1 MTTDLLGLLCDLL
14 LDGML
19 VLLHELLHR
28 LLADEVMALEV
39 FMIGD
44 SLLVLLCR
52 AESIP
57 FDGVL
62 VSEAIRPDDLIHTIV
77 GTI

>member
-14 LDGML
+14 LDGMF

-39 FMIGD
+39 LMIGH
-44 SLLVLLCR
+44 SLLVLLRR

-62 VSEAIRPDDLIHTIV
+62 VSEAIRPDDLIHTVI
-77 GTI
+77 GAI